1 MAQGSVTLNSD
12 ANITGALAWNS
23 SVNTAANSSNVG
35 ISIVVS
41 TSSPSYLGSW
51 LVSVEIKD
59 GDTGTVLA
67 KDTTTYTIAY
77 TGTSNTVYGKNL
89 NVVHNSNGTKNII
102 VTATCLAQNYF
113 MGTSTPAGGTTITLD
128 TIIRQPEITSAP
140 NFTDED
146 NPTIKYTN
154 PMGEH
159 VQLIEACIATE
170 NGSSVII
177 GYREIDPLGTEY
189 TFNFTSSER
198 TQLRNL
204 AKESTTYPV
213 RFYIESVINGV
224 TYHSYSAVRTLTI
237 NVDGPVV
244 TVSVLDTNETTF
256 NLTGDS
262 NKMIRG
268 ANAMLCYMEA
278 TAQKNATI
286 VEQTITCGAN
296 TRSGS
301 STVFENAESNVFT
314 FTAKD
319 SRGLVTTKTVTI
331 PMVNYIKPTCNQ
343 TVTMVMESNTATQ
356 AEIFVSGNYFNGFFG
371 AANNTLTL
379 ETRYREAN
387 GEWGA
392 WDNNNASLA
401 EVGNGTYST
410 QVIKISGLDASG
422 TYEFQSR
429 VIDKITDAYST
440 TGTFTLLPIFDWSK
454 TDFNFN
460 VPVTIQGNLLNDFV
474 IETGTEAM
482 GSNGTWYW
490 RKWKSGRAEC
500 YGCRN
505 FGSMAVTTTWGNLY
519 RSAIFTQ
526 SLPIGLFTAVPEV
539 IDIAY
544 RTGSSGGWIVR
555 HENSLPTASD
565 SGSFILVRPA
575 SATLSSSYIGFNV
588 IGRWK

>member
-1 MAQGSVTLNSD
+1 MAKGSVTLNSD

-77 TGTSNTVYGKNL
+77 TGTSNTVYSKNL

-146 NPTIKYTN
+146 NPTIRYTN

-189 TFNFTSSER
+189 TFNFTASER

-213 RFYIESVINGV
+213 RFYIESVINGIV
-224 TYHSYSAVRTLTI
+224 YHSYSAVRTLTI

-301 STVFENAESNVFT
+301 STVFENAETNVFT

-319 SRGLVTTKTVTI
+319 SRGLVTTQTVTV
-331 PMVNYIKPTCNQ
+331 PMINYIKPTCNQ
-343 TVTMVMESNTATQ
+343 TVTMVMESSTSTQ
-356 AEIFVSGNYFNGFFG
+356 AEFTATGNYFNGNFG
-371 AANNTLTL
+371 AANNTIKL
-379 ETRYREAN
+379 ESRRREN
-387 GEWGA
+387 GGSWSA
-392 WDNNNASLA
+392 WADISILINDISNNTYTAS
-401 EVGNGTYST
+401 GDMT
-410 QVIKISGLDASG
+410 GLDASG
-422 TYEFQSR
+422 TYDFQFR
-429 VIDKITDAYST
+429 VTDKIMTVEST
-440 TGTFTLLPIFDWSK
+440 IGTFTLKPIFDWSK

-460 VPVTIQGNLLNDFV
+460 VPVTIQDNPLNDFV
-474 IETGTEAM
+474 IETGTASM

-526 SLPIGLFTAVPEV
+526 SLPTGLFTAVPEV

>member
-1 MAQGSVTLNSD
+1 MAKGSVMLNSD

-67 KDTTTYTIAY
+67 KDTTTYTISY
-77 TGTSNTVYGKNL
+77 TGTSNTVYSKNL
-89 NVVHNSNGTKNII
+89 NVVHNADGTKNII

-177 GYREIDPLGTEY
+177 GYREIDKNGTEY
-189 TFNFTSSER
+189 TFNFTDSER

-244 TVSVLDTNETTF
+244 TVSVLDTNSTTF

-268 ANAMLCYMEA
+268 ANAMLCQLDA
-278 TAQKNATI
+278 VGQKNATI

-301 STVFENAESNVFT
+301 STVFENAESNVFI

-319 SRGLVTTKTVTI
+319 SRGLVTTKTVTV
-331 PMVNYIKPTCNQ
+331 PMISYIKPTCNQ
-343 TVTMVMESNTATQ
+343 TVTMVMESSSTTQ
-356 AEIFVSGNYFNGFFG
+356 AEFTATGNYFNGNFG
-371 AANNTLTL
+371 AANNTIKL
-379 ETRYREAN
+379 ESRRRED
-387 GEWGA
+387 GGSWSA
-392 WDNNNASLA
+392 WADITILINDISNNTYTAS
-401 EVGNGTYST
+401 GNMT
-410 QVIKISGLDASG
+410 GLDASG
-422 TYEFQSR
+422 TYEFQFR
-429 VIDKITDAYST
+429 VTDKIMSVEST
-440 TGTFTLLPIFDWSK
+440 IGTFTLKPIFDWSK

-460 VPVTIQGNLLNDFV
+460 VPVTIQDNPLNDFV
-474 IETGTEAM
+474 IETGTASM

-526 SLPIGLFTAVPEV
+526 SLPTGLFTAVPEV